1 MKSKFILS
9 LLLGSALGLSAQGF
23 KDGVEYYRADQPE
36 EALIILTNTLNQP
49 GTEQAT
55 SYYYLGQIAMQ
66 KGDKDKAKEYFEKGL
81 AADPAYGYNY
91 VGMGALALAAGNPG
105 QAKDYFK
112 DAKGKAKKNA
122 DVLTEIARAYFIADP
137 VKYDT
142 EIDKALADAKKADKR
157 AAAPFILEGDRLA
170 PTNVG
175 DAAGMYEMA
184 AQFDHDA
191 KVPDQHPEAY
201 VKYARTYFRVNP
213 QFAIQKLKDLL
224 SYQPNSALAQRELAE
239 KYYDNNQ
246 LTMAAQQYEQYIQ
259 NPNSFKKDKQRLV
272 GLLFFA
278 QRYPESY
285 ALAGEILKEEPAN
298 FYMQRMQ
305 FYNKKAMGEKEAA
318 KAAAETLMA
327 NPKAELNSQDYTQYG
342 ELLQDMGDD
351 TTAVLMYEK
360 AVGASPDKV
369 ALLKD
374 LSSAYNK
381 ALMFDKAAETMERYM
396 AASGDDNL
404 NDQLQLALRWNAV
417 AASKME
423 TDSVASQAASQ
434 KAIAAIEKV
443 KAEINDNPIVLNN
456 YARIMMTANRNV
468 YDQAV
473 YDADLATLACLD
485 ADPANL
491 ENRKSMYTQVLGRL
505 GNYEISNLKDVDK
518 ARATFTRF
526 YEISPSEE
534 LKAYLETLA
543 PAETK

>member
-1 MKSKFILS
+1 MKSKFLLS

-36 EALIILTNTLNQP
+36 EALIILTNTLNQA

-66 KGDKDKAKEYFEKGL
+66 KGDKATAKANFEKGL
-81 AADPAYGYNY
+81 AADSNNGYNY
-91 VGMGALALAAGNPG
+91 IGMGALALADGNLG

-112 DAKGKAKKNA
+112 DAKGKAKKDP

-137 VKYDT
+137 VKYAT
-142 EIDKALADAKKADKR
+142 EIDKALLDAKKAKKN

-184 AQFDHDA
+184 AQFDTA
-191 KVPDQHPEAY
+191 NEHPEAY

-213 QFAIQKLKDLL
+213 QYAIQKLKDLL
-224 SYQPNSALAQRELAE
+224 AQQPNSALAQRELAE

-246 LTMAAQQYEQYIQ
+246 LTLAAQQYEQYIQ
-259 NPNSFKKDKQRLV
+259 NPNHFNKDKQRLV

-318 KAAAETLMA
+318 KAAAETLMS
-327 NPKAELNSQDYTQYG
+327 NPKADLNSQDYTQYG

-351 TTAVLMYEK
+351 STAVLMYEK
-360 AVGASPDKV
+360 AVGASPEKV
-369 ALLKD
+369 SLLKD
-374 LSSAYNK
+374 LSSAYNQ
-381 ALMFDKAAETMERYM
+381 AHMFDKAAEAMERYM

-417 AASKME
+417 AASKMD

-456 YARIMMTANRNV
+456 YARILMTANRNV

-473 YDADLATLACLD
+473 YDADMATLACLD
-485 ADPANL
+485 SDPSNL
-491 ENRKSMYTQVLGRL
+491 EKRKSMYTQVLGRL
-505 GNYEISNLKDVDK
+505 GNYEISTLKDTDK

-534 LKAYLETLA
+534 LKAYIETLA
-543 PAETK
+543 PAEAK

>member
-1 MKSKFILS
+1 MKSKFLLS

-36 EALIILTNTLNQP
+36 EALIILTNTLNQA

-66 KGDKDKAKEYFEKGL
+66 KGDKATAKANFEKGL
-81 AADPAYGYNY
+81 AADSNNGYNY
-91 VGMGALALAAGNPG
+91 IGMGALALADGNLG

-112 DAKGKAKKNA
+112 DAKGKAKKDP

-137 VKYDT
+137 VKYAT
-142 EIDKALADAKKADKR
+142 EIDKALLDAKKAKKN

-184 AQFDHDA
+184 AQFDTA
-191 KVPDQHPEAY
+191 NEHPEAY

-213 QFAIQKLKDLL
+213 QYAIQKLKDLL
-224 SYQPNSALAQRELAE
+224 AQQPNSALAQRELAE

-246 LTMAAQQYEQYIQ
+246 LTLAAQQYEQYIQ
-259 NPNSFKKDKQRLV
+259 NPNHFKKDKQRLV

-318 KAAAETLMA
+318 KAAAETLMS
-327 NPKAELNSQDYTQYG
+327 NPKADLNSQDYTQYG

-351 TTAVLMYEK
+351 STAVLMYEK
-360 AVGASPDKV
+360 AVGASPEKV
-369 ALLKD
+369 SLLKD
-374 LSSAYNK
+374 LSSAYNQ
-381 ALMFDKAAETMERYM
+381 AHMFDKAAEAMERYM

-456 YARIMMTANRNV
+456 YARILMTANRNV

-473 YDADLATLACLD
+473 YDADMATLACLD
-485 ADPANL
+485 SDPSNL
-491 ENRKSMYTQVLGRL
+491 EKRKSMYTQVLGRL
-505 GNYEISNLKDVDK
+505 GNYEISTLKDTDK

-534 LKAYLETLA
+534 LKAYIETLA
-543 PAETK
+543 PAEAK

>member
-1 MKSKFILS
+1 MKSKFLLS

-36 EALIILTNTLNQP
+36 EALIILTNTLNQA

-66 KGDKDKAKEYFEKGL
+66 KGDKATAKANFEKGL
-81 AADPAYGYNY
+81 AADSNNGYNY
-91 VGMGALALAAGNPG
+91 IGMGALALADGNLG

-112 DAKGKAKKNA
+112 DAKGKAKKDP

-137 VKYDT
+137 VKYAT
-142 EIDKALADAKKADKR
+142 EIDKALLDAKKAKKN

-184 AQFDHDA
+184 AQFDTA
-191 KVPDQHPEAY
+191 NEHPEAY

-213 QFAIQKLKDLL
+213 QYAIQKLKDLL
-224 SYQPNSALAQRELAE
+224 AQQPNSALAQRELAE

-246 LTMAAQQYEQYIQ
+246 LTLAAQQYEQYIQ
-259 NPNSFKKDKQRLV
+259 NPNHFNKDKQRLV

-318 KAAAETLMA
+318 KAAAETLMS
-327 NPKAELNSQDYTQYG
+327 NPKADLNSQDYTQYG

-351 TTAVLMYEK
+351 STAVLMYEK
-360 AVGASPDKV
+360 AVGASPEKV
-369 ALLKD
+369 SLLKD
-374 LSSAYNK
+374 LSSAYNQ
-381 ALMFDKAAETMERYM
+381 AHMFDKAAEAMERYM

-417 AASKME
+417 AASKMD

-434 KAIAAIEKV
+434 KAIAAIEEV

-456 YARIMMTANRNV
+456 YARILMTANRNV

-473 YDADLATLACLD
+473 YDADMATLACLD
-485 ADPANL
+485 SDPSNL
-491 ENRKSMYTQVLGRL
+491 EKRKSMYTQVLGRL
-505 GNYEISNLKDVDK
+505 GNYEISTLKDTDK

-534 LKAYLETLA
+534 LKAYIETLA
-543 PAETK
+543 PA